1 MARLPEVD
9 PRKAIEWLQ
18 LHIRSKGLWT
28 LGALHPSGIPPVTL
42 TTSDPEEAFNFVDHF
57 VDTHNIHFNPNPAR
71 PEVRRDKKLG
81 KADVERAMFIPA
93 DFDRTE
99 DGQRLVLVPGAKEK
113 MIKRLQSGEIGP
125 GRPSIILDSGNGIQA
140 LWQLDDE
147 ANLDNP
153 RARDEVEGFGRYIA
167 DNHGGDHCWTVNHL
181 FRLPFTMNWPNA
193 KKLSEGLQPVPT
205 RPIEATGQLYEQWRF
220 DWDGVYASD
229 FAIKLGAAETFDSI
243 DDLVDKYYLPDRL
256 IAKLTST
263 ERFDSDAEWALL
275 KDLLKAGLPPEALMG
290 VMLHEDWGVGARAR
304 EQHQKGVR
312 DIGDYLNYTIP
323 RVVEAVGIDR
333 AKTNEDFG
341 ELDERWDSTEEGSED
356 SSTEKPKAKKFRF
369 TLKGPVNPAELQRP
383 TWLIKNIIQ
392 QHKVGALYGGPKTGK
407 TFLSLDMA
415 CCVAMGIPFHG
426 FRVTQGR
433 VLYIAA
439 EGDEYS
445 INERIYAWCQVNDV
459 SIDALSERLQIVY
472 STVHI
477 NDEATLREFFLNVR
491 AQAGIHWDLVFVD
504 TLTKNMRGDQ
514 NSQEVM
520 GTFFEHV
527 HVMRRVMNA
536 AILIVH
542 HSDKAGNNYRGSSVI
557 EGDVDFML
565 ALKKAE
571 RTEKEGDRKLS
582 DIYAAP
588 IKDLRIMELPA
599 ARESE
604 DGGQT
609 VLHFKRFLLG
619 TDEDGDERT
628 TRYFERAAVKSGY
641 QNESS
646 SGGRTEADMGKD
658 DRAGDGKFAPLVDM
672 KGLLLEIFASPPKT
686 IKDLIDEEVAGR
698 SRRNV
703 YRLVSELRAAKLLSK
718 KGFVVTDNGK
728 SFLGEKAMMDV
739 LSTETEQAE

>member
-1 MARLPEVD
+1 
-9 PRKAIEWLQ
+9 
-18 LHIRSKGLWT
+18 
-28 LGALHPSGIPPVTL
+28 
-42 TTSDPEEAFNFVDHF
+42 
-57 VDTHNIHFNPNPAR
+57 
-71 PEVRRDKKLG
+71 
-81 KADVERAMFIPA
+81 
-93 DFDRTE
+93 
-99 DGQRLVLVPGAKEK
+99 
-113 MIKRLQSGEIGP
+113 
-125 GRPSIILDSGNGIQA
+125 
-140 LWQLDDE
+140 
-147 ANLDNP
+147 
-153 RARDEVEGFGRYIA
+153 
-167 DNHGGDHCWTVNHL
+167 
-181 FRLPFTMNWPNA
+181 
-193 KKLSEGLQPVPT
+193 
-205 RPIEATGQLYEQWRF
+205 
-220 DWDGVYASD
+220 
-229 FAIKLGAAETFDSI
+229 
-243 DDLVDKYYLPDRL
+243 
-256 IAKLTST
+256 
-263 ERFDSDAEWALL
+263 
-275 KDLLKAGLPPEALMG
+275 
-290 VMLHEDWGVGARAR
+290 
-304 EQHQKGVR
+304 
-312 DIGDYLNYTIP
+312 
-323 RVVEAVGIDR
+323 
-333 AKTNEDFG
+333 
-341 ELDERWDSTEEGSED
+341 
-356 SSTEKPKAKKFRF
+356 
-369 TLKGPVNPAELQRP
+369 
-383 TWLIKNIIQ
+383 
-392 QHKVGALYGGPKTGK
+392 
-407 TFLSLDMA
+407 MA

-514 NSQEVM
+514 NSQDVM

-536 AILIVH
+536 SILIVH

-646 SGGRTEADMGKD
+646 SEGRTEADKGQQ
-658 DRAGDGKFAPLVDM
+658 RAEGGEFAPQIDM

-686 IKDLIDEEVAGR
+686 IKELVDEGTPGR
-698 SRRNV
+698 SERNI
-703 YRLVSELRAAKLLSK
+703 YRLVKDLRAAKLLSR
-718 KGFVVTDNGK
+718 KGFIVTDNGK
-728 SFLGEKAMMDV
+728 AFLGEKAMMAV
-739 LSTETEQAE
+739 LATDPETPE